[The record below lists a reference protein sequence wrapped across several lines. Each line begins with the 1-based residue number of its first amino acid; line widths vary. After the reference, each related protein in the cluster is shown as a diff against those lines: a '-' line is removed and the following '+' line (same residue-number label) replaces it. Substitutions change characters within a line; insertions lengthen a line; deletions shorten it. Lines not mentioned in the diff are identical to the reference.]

1 MPAVLCLMLRPPM
14 RVMGRWMP
22 ERPCACA
29 EEVAMAGP
37 SEPQAETYNPWSI
50 VNLVFH
56 HLADQGLHPTL
67 GESGDPGEPAA
78 ALLRALGIEPA
89 AEGNRQVMAAVR
101 LHLDQIRTAVLGEPG
116 SS

>member
-1 MPAVLCLMLRPPM
+1 MLRPPLFGL
-14 RVMGRWMP
+14 GRWMP
-22 ERPCACA
+22 ASTPLAGKGA
-29 EEVAMAGP
+29 TVADN
-37 SEPQAETYNPWSI
+37 SRQETETYNPWSV

-67 GESGDPGEPAA
+67 GAPGDPGPPAA

-101 LHLDQIRTAVLGEPG
+101 SHLDEIRTAVLGEPG
-116 SS
+116 DG